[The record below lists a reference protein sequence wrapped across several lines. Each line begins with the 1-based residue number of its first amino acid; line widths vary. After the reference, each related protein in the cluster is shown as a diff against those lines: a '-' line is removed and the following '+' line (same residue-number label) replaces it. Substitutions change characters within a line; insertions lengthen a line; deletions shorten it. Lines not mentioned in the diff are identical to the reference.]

1 MTFRVKKK
9 LKVLAHHVPARAGS
23 PLRKNTPPDIMS
35 YEDATNEVTL
45 CRYVTGGQSCL
56 EWAINLYS
64 ACCGVSSRCLCIL
77 THPLRSGRDTDL
89 GYYTSTPPSHIQQE
103 HLRDDNA
110 GRIGRQTPATKTTRD
125 TCGLIWTGGG
135 RIMRQIFFL
144 LAFWH
149 EAQCLQVFKLFCL
162 LKKALDVAVEWT
174 FLKFFSGGLFT
185 KCSLKYRNDVSHL
198 LLLLKPL
205 YLVKSKNKKTT
216 WYRHFLLAVV
226 QWPAL

>member
-9 LKVLAHHVPARAGS
+9 IEGS
-23 PLRKNTPPDIMS
+23 GSSCSSTSGVSAEKKNTPPDIMS

-135 RIMRQIFFL
+135 RIMRQIFFFVGIL
-144 LAFWH
+144 TRGSMSAS
-149 EAQCLQVFKLFCL
+149 V
-162 LKKALDVAVEWT
+162 
-174 FLKFFSGGLFT
+174 
-185 KCSLKYRNDVSHL
+185 
-198 LLLLKPL
+198 
-205 YLVKSKNKKTT
+205 
-216 WYRHFLLAVV
+216 
-226 QWPAL
+226 